1 MAFGCQRSQS
11 SREVSRIE
19 RLALGN
25 PGDVKPVGEGIS
37 EMRISYGPG
46 YRVYFKQTGKEIVL
60 LLCGGVNAGQRY
72 LASKAHRRG
81 TMKGYRMAKT
91 SKFDAADYLKT
102 PAAIA
107 AYLTEAFET
116 DDAAYICT
124 ALDTVARAKGIANV
138 AKATGLGRE
147 SLYKAFSGAS
157 KPEFDTVR
165 KVMGSFGV
173 KLVAEPIEEEKKS
186 A

>member
-1 MAFGCQRSQS
+1 
-11 SREVSRIE
+11 
-19 RLALGN
+19 
-25 PGDVKPVGEGIS
+25 
-37 EMRISYGPG
+37 
-46 YRVYFKQTGKEIVL
+46 
-60 LLCGGVNAGQRY
+60 
-72 LASKAHRRG
+72 
-81 TMKGYRMAKT
+81 MKGYQMAKT

-116 DDAAYICT
+116 DDAAYIRT

-147 SLYKAFSGAS
+147 SLYKAFSGNA
-157 KPEFDTVR
+157 KPEFETVR
-165 KVMGSFGV
+165 KVIQSFGL
-173 KLVAEPIEEEKKS
+173 KLVAEPIETKRV